1 MLALV
6 YIDRLIV
13 KGGFE
18 LTSLNVHRV
27 IITSV
32 LLAAKF
38 FDDTYY
44 NNAYFAKVG
53 GVPCNE
59 VNALELEMLFF
70 IGFHLHVPT
79 ALYEKYFITLAGH
92 CFVPPEHAPC
102 DCRSYASSLT
112 FAPEDIRHTG
122 LRSDLLA
129 CAAQSSCGPSEG
141 HSTESATMGP
151 LASSLSAS
159 TFNEDGISARVE

>member
-6 YIDRLIV
+6 YIDRLIG

-18 LTSLNVHRV
+18 LSSLNVHRV

-92 CFVPPEHAPC
+92 CLVPPEHAPHTC
-102 DCRSYASSLT
+102 DCRSYASMLA
-112 FAPEDIRHTG
+112 FDPEDIRHTG
-122 LRSDLLA
+122 LRPDLLESA
-129 CAAQSSCGPSEG
+129 SSAGGGSAT
-141 HSTESATMGP
+141 TESATMGSF
-151 LASSLSAS
+151 SSPS
-159 TFNEDGISARVE
+159 GISGGGSGMM